1 MATAHVCTLETGSLF
16 WFQISSLCFELV
28 ANAGEDQGSR
38 QLVDGFMLQS
48 ADFVQAVPILEITL
62 VLNAPSTSIPWMVT
76 SVTKQSPS

>member
-1 MATAHVCTLETGSLF
+1 MATAHVCTLETGSLI

-38 QLVDGFMLQS
+38 QLVDGFMS

-62 VLNAPSTSIPWMVT
+62 VLNAPSTSILWMVT